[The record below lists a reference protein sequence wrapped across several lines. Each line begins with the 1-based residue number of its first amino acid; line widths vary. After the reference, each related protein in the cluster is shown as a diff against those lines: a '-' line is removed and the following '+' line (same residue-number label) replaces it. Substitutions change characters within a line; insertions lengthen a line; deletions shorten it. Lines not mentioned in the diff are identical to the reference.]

1 MKYYVIG
8 FTLLCCST
16 LTLQLVAAARTF
28 VPDFPGCG
36 IPVSTSCDQLVNETS
51 ACSYFSCFNTTV
63 VNGVI
68 VWKCKTGDP
77 GSIVVNEVI
86 ATENHVQEIGFVDPW
101 QNGKKDWTEGAE
113 ITCAN
118 KKTCSCP
125 QYVGNEVNKPCNTIG
140 ATIPEKFNDWV
151 PGGPCWVP

>member
-86 ATENHVQEIGFVDPW
+86 ATENHVQKLDLLIL
-101 QNGKKDWTEGAE
+101 GKTEKRTGQKEQKSLAP
-113 ITCAN
+113 TRKLVAAP
-118 KKTCSCP
+118 SML
-125 QYVGNEVNKPCNTIG
+125 GMR
-140 ATIPEKFNDWV
+140 
-151 PGGPCWVP
+151 